1 MVTNNEKKST
11 KIIAVLNKDWH
22 YEAHNGHNVVK
33 KGTRFERTRDHY
45 INKKGDL
52 ILDHWVQYG
61 DASLIPAADIDIFLE
76 ETVTVTTK
84 TVTKKLAKVEG
95 KYIVPVD
102 EAAE

>member
-1 MVTNNEKKST
+1 METNNEKKST

-22 YEAHNGHNVVK
+22 YYAHSGREFVEAGR
-33 KGTRFERTRDHY
+33 RFECRGGHY
-45 INKKGDL
+45 INKAGDL
-52 ILDHWVQYG
+52 VLEHWIQYG
-61 DASLIPAADIDIFLE
+61 DASIIPAADIDIFLE

-95 KYIVPVD
+95 KYIVPVG

>member
-1 MVTNNEKKST
+1 METNNEKKST
-11 KIIAVLNKDWH
+11 KVIAVLNKDWH
-22 YEAHNGHNVVK
+22 YEAHNGDNVVK

-45 INKKGDL
+45 INKTGDL
-52 ILDHWVQYG
+52 VLEHWLQYG
-61 DASLIPAADIDIFLE
+61 DASVVSAADIDIFLE

-84 TVTKKLAKVEG
+84 RVTAVPAKVAG